1 MQINRVGY
9 FLIALFGGL
18 GLAMCIGPAL
28 FGANLETSLIVAST
42 GGIFVLVAV
51 GLGLYARHS
60 QRKAAHN
67 DWIFR
72 NGIKGTATVVEVGNS
87 HTTVNEMPLMK
98 LTLHLDIPGA
108 DRTEVSRREVMPVF
122 TANQMQEGLVLPAYA
137 NPENPREFILVW

>member
-28 FGANLETSLIVAST
+28 FGANARNVADHRLDRRRSSSSSPSASGST
-42 GGIFVLVAV
+42 PAT
-51 GLGLYARHS
+51 R

-98 LTLHLDIPGA
+98 LTLDARH
-108 DRTEVSRREVMPVF
+108 SRAS
-122 TANQMQEGLVLPAYA
+122 TAPRSPAA
-137 NPENPREFILVW
+137 K